1 MELRSSRQDGEP
13 SALIRELG
21 PRIVHLRE
29 MLGWRQN
36 ALAEQA
42 GLRPQRLSNIE
53 RGVQLPRVDELVRL
67 ARALGVSLDE
77 LVLGT
82 PRRTP
87 LTTLAAQLEALMPDA
102 ELTALTKH
110 LEVLAAGYAARQAA
124 RRPDREQERP

>member
-1 MELRSSRQDGEP
+1 MEPESSRQDGEP
-13 SALIRELG
+13 SVFIRELG
-21 PRIVHLRE
+21 LRIVHLRK

-36 ALAEQA
+36 TLADQA

-53 RGVQLPRVDELVRL
+53 RGVQLPRVDELARL
-67 ARALGVSLDE
+67 ARAVCVSLDE

-87 LTTLAAQLEALMPDA
+87 LTALAVQLESLMPEA
-102 ELTALTKH
+102 ELAALTKH

-124 RRPDREQERP
+124 RSPDREQERP

>member
-1 MELRSSRQDGEP
+1 MESRSSRHDVKP
-13 SALIRELG
+13 SSLIRELG
-21 PRIVHLRE
+21 LRIVHLRE
-29 MLGWRQN
+29 ISGWRQN
-36 ALAEQA
+36 ILAEQA

-53 RGVQLPRVDELVRL
+53 RGVQLARIDELVRL
-67 ARALGVSLDE
+67 AGALGVSLDE

-87 LTTLAAQLEALMPDA
+87 LTTLAAQLESLMPDA

-110 LEVLAAGYAARQAA
+110 LEILTTGYAARQAA

>member
-1 MELRSSRQDGEP
+1 MEPRSLRRDGEP

-21 PRIVHLRE
+21 LRIVHLRE

-36 ALAEQA
+36 TLAEQA

-53 RGVQLPRVDELVRL
+53 RGVQLLRVDELARL
-67 ARALGVSLDE
+67 ARSLCVSLDE

-82 PRRTP
+82 PSRAP
-87 LTTLAAQLEALMPDA
+87 LTALAAQLESLRPED

-110 LEVLAAGYAARQAA
+110 LEVLTAGYAARQAA
-124 RRPDREQERP
+124 RSPDREQERP

>member
-1 MELRSSRQDGEP
+1 MESRSSRHDVKP
-13 SALIRELG
+13 SDWLRELG
-21 PRIVHLRE
+21 LRIVHLRK

-36 ALAEQA
+36 ILAEQA

-53 RGVQLPRVDELVRL
+53 RGVQLLRIDELVRL
-67 ARALGVSLDE
+67 AQVLGASLDE

-87 LTTLAAQLEALMPDA
+87 LTTLAAQLESLMPEA

-110 LEVLAAGYAARQAA
+110 LEILTTGYVARQAA